1 MGMWHMGVRNM
12 GVRRCGGG
20 CAPLTGRRRAG
31 KPAGLAG
38 GRVGRVSPSEWRH
51 RQPTVP
57 RERHGLATRTTHA
70 ADFFGHP
77 SPPLSV
83 FLFHPDSLATSVQ
96 PYHVH
101 YYCFPVLGACLG
113 QALFLLTCK
122 VLWCPHVQPRQLRTP
137 GSCDTVRLGC
147 HRRCR
152 LGERSPCR
160 YEPTQIHKIS
170 SCIKII
176 AMVVVTT
183 LPPLGG
189 GHLLPTRPTF
199 TR

>member
-1 MGMWHMGVRNM
+1 
-12 GVRRCGGG
+12 
-20 CAPLTGRRRAG
+20 
-31 KPAGLAG
+31 
-38 GRVGRVSPSEWRH
+38 
-51 RQPTVP
+51 
-57 RERHGLATRTTHA
+57 
-70 ADFFGHP
+70 
-77 SPPLSV
+77 
-83 FLFHPDSLATSVQ
+83 
-96 PYHVH
+96 
-101 YYCFPVLGACLG
+101 
-113 QALFLLTCK
+113 LLTCK

-183 LPPLGG
+183 LPPFGG
-189 GHLLPTRPTF
+189 GGTFFPHAPHSHVSHKLTLTKYRHVYHLPQTRSSLDNSCFLHAHVCATHAHAH
-199 TR
+199 THASTYTYSYTCLHTHTCTHVYTCTHMHTYIHMHTYTHM